1 MEMASSAQSC
11 MQSHRLLNEQLKVTL
26 DELTAFNNQI
36 IMKIR
41 ELSKDRTDEQLKRLL
56 EELEM
61 RVHF

>member
-1 MEMASSAQSC
+1 MEMANSAQSC

-26 DELTAFNNQI
+26 DEMTSFNNQI

>member
-1 MEMASSAQSC
+1 MEMANSAQSC

-26 DELTAFNNQI
+26 DEMTAFNNQI